1 MTEQEDIKKEKGEG
15 RNEAWAAL
23 AVGFICLVVG
33 VPLWWRTTTT
43 YRASLPYS
51 DIVQLFQQQTTC
63 SIPVTLVTCS
73 SAAVPS
79 VGELEPKLAELLSG
93 VKEKSSLSIHYSLYS
108 RACLTRE
115 KTSIASSSS
124 VKELDDKLDS
134 HQQGT
139 IGGITVYFLD
149 DSTELFPL
157 DARDVYLGGHRAI
170 FIKGSDFQKALQTT
184 SSLLK
189 SVIISESSLQKHYR
203 KARGITKSVADL
215 ESMRS
220 FRYKPGYELSF
231 TLLVPEPHNVLA
243 HWDMDQAQ
251 TVYLDPMLHRMRDF
265 AEFTV
270 TSQVLY
276 YTGLSVTPKLTPG
289 GGSHFFPHTSLGHII
304 TPVEAKLGSHVTN
317 FPNLNFV
324 VYIPPL
330 DQSPLYIHSQQG
342 EPVDTN
348 AFLSPRWGGVLIH
361 NTPTPGENV
370 SKPYHVDVD
379 SGGIMPVFLA
389 QLRLLLGVP
398 MPKIVSIGERP
409 KLLSFGRFHDVSP
422 ATITLVKCLHAK
434 PNINSTHK
442 CNPKPKLDVDGSFI
456 DEPTKTS
463 VMDWE
468 YESLLRRHCIENLAT
483 ASTTLFSLSQ
493 LLEKIGNIVIK
504 DDIAQQVYVA
514 VESMQSSHRF
524 LRDGKLQP
532 AFQASKR
539 AIIASE
545 EAFFDP
551 SLLEL
556 LYFPDDQKFAIY
568 IPLFLPVSI
577 PVVMSLIKAAKWIKH
592 NRETEKQKT
601 D

>member
-1 MTEQEDIKKEKGEG
+1 MMTEQEDIKKEKGEG

-276 YTGLSVTPKLTPG
+276 YTGLSVTPKLTSG

-398 MPKIVSIGERP
+398 MP
-409 KLLSFGRFHDVSP
+409 
-422 ATITLVKCLHAK
+422 TI
-434 PNINSTHK
+434 
-442 CNPKPKLDVDGSFI
+442 VDGSFI

-577 PVVMSLIKAAKWIKH
+577 PVVMSLIKAAKWIKQ

>member
-1 MTEQEDIKKEKGEG
+1 MTEQEDIKKEKAEG

-23 AVGFICLVVG
+23 AVGFLCLVVG

-63 SIPVTLVTCS
+63 SVPVTLVTCTTAEAS
-73 SAAVPS
+73 S
-79 VGELEPKLAELLSG
+79 VGELEAQLAELLSG
-93 VKEKSSLSIHYSLYS
+93 VKEKSSLTIHYSLYS
-108 RACLTRE
+108 RACLSRE
-115 KTSIASSSS
+115 RTSITSSSS
-124 VKELDDKLDS
+124 VKELDDKLHS

-149 DSTELFPL
+149 DSTELFPR
-157 DARDVYLGGHRAI
+157 DASDVYLGGHRAI
-170 FIKGSDFQKALQTT
+170 FIRGSDFQKALRTT

-189 SVIISESSLQKHYR
+189 SVIVSESSLQKHYR
-203 KARGITKSVADL
+203 KARGNTKSVADL

-251 TVYLDPMLHRMRDF
+251 TVYLDPMLQRMRDF

-330 DQSPLYIHSQQG
+330 DQSPLYIHSQGG

-361 NTPTPGENV
+361 NTPTPGENA
-370 SKPYHVDVD
+370 SKPHHVDVD
-379 SGGIMPVFLA
+379 GGGIMPVFLA

-398 MPKIVSIGERP
+398 TPK
-409 KLLSFGRFHDVSP
+409 
-422 ATITLVKCLHAK
+422 
-434 PNINSTHK
+434 N
-442 CNPKPKLDVDGSFI
+442 VDGSFI

-577 PVVMSLIKAAKWIKH
+577 PVIMSLIKAAKWIKQ